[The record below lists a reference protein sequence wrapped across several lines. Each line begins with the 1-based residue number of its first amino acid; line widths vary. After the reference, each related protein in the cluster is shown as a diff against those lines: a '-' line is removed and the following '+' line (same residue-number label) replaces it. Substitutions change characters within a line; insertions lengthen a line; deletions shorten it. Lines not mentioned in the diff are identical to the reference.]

1 MYELWLIFMK
11 IINVYLSLCYVTH
24 DLDKSAGINW
34 LHGHTRTINL
44 NLKLKHLVC

>member
-24 DLDKSAGINW
+24 MIWIISLYSLRVSIGCMDTQGQLI
-34 LHGHTRTINL
+34 
-44 NLKLKHLVC
+44 